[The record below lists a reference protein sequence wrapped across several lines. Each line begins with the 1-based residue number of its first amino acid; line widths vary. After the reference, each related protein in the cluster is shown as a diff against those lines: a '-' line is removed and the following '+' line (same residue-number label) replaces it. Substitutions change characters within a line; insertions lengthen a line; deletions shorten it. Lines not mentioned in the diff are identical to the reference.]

1 MVSGLLSFW
10 SFGYLFIEHHS
21 ISNFKMDRFFSDLRK
36 PALTLDSH
44 VSLVVPD
51 FNFDIRVHLHEI
63 SSKINPNKWCSIM

>member
-1 MVSGLLSFW
+1 
-10 SFGYLFIEHHS
+10 
-21 ISNFKMDRFFSDLRK
+21 MDRFFSDLRK